1 MASEEPSPPDSSS
14 VPPDL
19 ASHPWRWL
27 LHSLRCLRRPP
38 KRWTDEERARSE
50 EQALERSV
58 PWSVLAV
65 ELVVTVFVLSFGV
78 ISLWY
83 GAWTML
89 DLAMEALFPGEPWK
103 GVLMMIGLGLAVL
116 VGVALLSRTW
126 LARAV
131 YRPHK
136 AGSWGEYGLRS
147 GGDRAVLLVQAWG
160 SVAIWKG
167 VWDLWRGYIWTSSRW
182 GAAGVAHGTGIG
194 ILLAL
199 FGLRSA
205 VMPPMTFVED
215 SIYIEQMSSRW
226 NLISRFI
233 ISKRAQQMSSIER
246 QFNES
251 EATMERK
258 M

>member
-1 MASEEPSPPDSSS
+1 
-14 VPPDL
+14 
-19 ASHPWRWL
+19 
-27 LHSLRCLRRPP
+27 
-38 KRWTDEERARSE
+38 
-50 EQALERSV
+50 
-58 PWSVLAV
+58 VLAA
-65 ELVVTVFVLSFGV
+65 ELLVTVFVLSFGV

-83 GAWTML
+83 GSWTML
-89 DLAMEALFPGEPWK
+89 DLAMEALFPGELWK
-103 GVLMMIGLGLAVL
+103 GILLTLGVGLGVL

-136 AGSWGEYGLRS
+136 ASSWGEYGMRS
-147 GGDRAVLLVQAWG
+147 VGDRGLLLVQAWG

-167 VWDLWRGYIWTSSRW
+167 VWDLWRGYIWTGNRW
-182 GAAGVAHGTGIG
+182 GAAGVAHATGIVV
-194 ILLAL
+194 LLAL

-215 SIYIEQMSSRW
+215 SIYVEQLSSRW

-233 ISKRAQQMSSIER
+233 ISKRAQTSSIET

-251 EATMERK
+251 QARMVFQTEK
-258 M
+258 S